1 MGFGKGALKVFLC
14 REIPLAKHVAK
25 RVAFAKFSRSRF
37 MSSFALNPRLEGD
50 SYFITDLTLCTVRLM
65 KDANYPWL
73 LLIPRLSDLV
83 EVIDLEE
90 ADQLQLMREIALV
103 SRALRKVT
111 DCEKLNVGALGN
123 QVSQLHVHVIAR
135 YRDDAAWPGP
145 VWGAVSP
152 LAYGPEKVEALVD
165 RLQQALSGD
174 DDED

>member
-1 MGFGKGALKVFLC
+1 MLAGRNREALPC
-14 REIPLAKHVAK
+14 RRPGLTQPDHLAWTQ
-25 RVAFAKFSRSRF
+25 
-37 MSSFALNPRLEGD
+37 MSFFNLNPRLEGD
-50 SYFITDLTLCTVRLM
+50 SHFVTDLTLCTVRLM

-73 LLIPRLSDLV
+73 LLIPRQPDLV

-90 ADQLQLMREIALV
+90 ADQLQLMREIALA

-135 YRDDAAWPGP
+135 YREDAAWPGP
-145 VWGAVSP
+145 VWGAVPP
-152 LAYGPEKVEALVD
+152 LAYEPEKVDSLID
-165 RLQQALSGD
+165 QLQQTLAD